1 MYFCI
6 AEHEL
11 TEFPYRRQL
20 GSHLWINTY
29 YDVVQDTLF
38 GYRLGEHGGNFVEF
52 KFGDKE
58 VNVEFSFYKDFNLGF
73 SEGVILTN
81 INKYIK
87 DTPMSPLTVRFSCHN
102 EFGVNWSH
110 YKKIKSAI
118 APETKTW
125 EQVLDSIEERLL
137 SNLKTCSSL
146 VPKTQIAFSGGLD
159 SGTLAFLALHHQVEF
174 TGVVANHTR
183 CYFKELPFDVV
194 YSDTQETID
203 YPYSQLDIVK
213 PAFYNTNNLITGYYG
228 DLALLH
234 HGELYAQ
241 SSKLVNQPFDC
252 YDTATYL
259 PEHTFD
265 NVNSL
270 RSAIVKLHSRPMFQQ
285 WFGDFQILD
294 PYRDPE
300 LFLTVI
306 SLDTEDLVKQLAT
319 GQLQKDLI
327 DRWNPSWLSYI
338 CKHKNEY

>member
-6 AEHEL
+6 AEQEL
-11 TEFPYRRQL
+11 TEFPYRHQL
-20 GSHLWINTY
+20 GPHLWINAY
-29 YDVVQDTLF
+29 YDINQNKFF

-52 KFGDKE
+52 EFGDE
-58 VNVEFSFYKDFNLGF
+58 EITVGFSFYKDFNIGI
-73 SEGVILTN
+73 GPGIVLTN
-81 INKYIK
+81 INKYIE
-87 DTPMSPLTVRFSCHN
+87 TPLSPMTVNFYCHD
-102 EFGVNWSH
+102 EMGVNWLH
-110 YKKIKSAI
+110 YKKIKSAV

-125 EQVLDSIEERLL
+125 EQVLDSIEEQLL

-159 SGTLAFLALHHQVEF
+159 SSTVAFLALHHQVEF

-183 CYFKELPFDVV
+183 SYFKELPFDVV
-194 YSDTQETID
+194 YNDTQETID
-203 YPYSQLDIVK
+203 YPHGQLDIVK
-213 PAFYNTNNLITGYYG
+213 PAFYNINNLITGYYG

-241 SSKLVNQPFDC
+241 SSKLVDQTFDC

-270 RSAIVKLHSRPMFQQ
+270 RSAIVKLHSQPMFQQ

-300 LFLTVI
+300 LFLAVI
-306 SLDTEDLVKQLAT
+306 SLSTEDLVKQLAT

-327 DRWNPSWLSYI
+327 SRWNPDWLSYI

>member
-6 AEHEL
+6 AEQEL
-11 TEFPYRRQL
+11 TEFPYRHQL
-20 GSHLWINTY
+20 APHLWVNAY
-29 YDVVQDTLF
+29 YDINQDKFF

-52 KFGDKE
+52 EFGDEE
-58 VNVEFSFYKDFNLGF
+58 VTVEFSFYKDFNLGF
-73 SEGVILTN
+73 GKGIILTN
-81 INKYIK
+81 INKYI
-87 DTPMSPLTVRFSCHN
+87 DTAISPLTVKFNCHD
-102 EFGVNWSH
+102 ELGINWLQ

-118 APETKTW
+118 VPEIKTW
-125 EQVLDSIEERLL
+125 EQVLVDIELRLL
-137 SNLKTCSSL
+137 SNLQTCANISD
-146 VPKTQIAFSGGLD
+146 KTQIAFSGGLD
-159 SGTLAFLALHHQVEF
+159 SSTLAFLALHHQVEF

-183 CYFKELPFDVV
+183 SYFNKLPFDVV

-203 YPYSQLDIVK
+203 YPYSQIDNVK
-213 PAFYNTNNLITGYYG
+213 PAFYNINNLVTGYYG

-241 SSKLVNQPFDC
+241 SSELVDQKFDC
-252 YDTATYL
+252 YDTATYG
-259 PEHTFD
+259 PEHAFD

-270 RSAIVKLHSRPMFQQ
+270 RSAIVKLHSRPTFQQ

-327 DRWNPSWLSYI
+327 DRWNPSWLSHI